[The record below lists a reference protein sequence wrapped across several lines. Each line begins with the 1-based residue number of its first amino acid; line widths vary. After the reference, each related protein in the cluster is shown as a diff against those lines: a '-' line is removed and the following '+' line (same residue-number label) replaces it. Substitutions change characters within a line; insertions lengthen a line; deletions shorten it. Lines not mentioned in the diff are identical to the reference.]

1 MRTRRGVIAGF
12 LASGLLPRLGWA
24 ALGNPTFLA
33 AAQLPDDSYGL
44 LGMDADGQ
52 ALFTVPLPGRGHAAA
67 AHPTRPEAVAFARRP
82 GDFALIIECTTG
94 RQTAR
99 LQAPEAGIFM
109 VMGCFHLMVPGFLR
123 LKTIMRP
130 AAVWL
135 AFGRRER
142 PISGWANFPLA
153 ELARMISPGCRTV
166 IRL

>member
-1 MRTRRGVIAGF
+1 MELDMRTRRSVIAGI

-24 ALGNPTFLA
+24 ALGNTTFLA
-33 AAQLPDDSYGL
+33 AAQLPDNSYGL

-52 ALFTVPLPGRGHAAA
+52 ALFTVPLPGRGHAAT

-82 GDFALIIECTTG
+82 GDFALIIDCKTS

-99 LQAPEAGIFM
+99 LQAPAGRHFYGH
-109 VMGCFHLMVPGFLR
+109 GCSHLMVPGFLR

-153 ELARMISPGCRTV
+153 VLARMISPGC
-166 IRL
+166 